1 MRAALIALMLVAG
14 PAAACGY
21 CVEDQIAAVYDHSV
35 VTAALARKHHVVF
48 LHVDG
53 SVPSRA
59 LLQRAVYAAPGV
71 DAGSVRISTDRLTVS
86 FAFDPARASLGA
98 IHPRIEK
105 KLGVALMPLQVME
118 RPGDLKPVNAP
129 R

>member
-1 MRAALIALMLVAG
+1 MRIVLVALLLAAG
-14 PAAACGY
+14 PAFACGY
-21 CVEDQIAAVYDHSV
+21 CVEDQIAAVYDHAV
-35 VTAALARKHHVVF
+35 VTGALARKHHVVF

-59 LLQRAVYAAPGV
+59 LLERAVYAAPGV
-71 DAGSVRISTDRLTVS
+71 DAGSVRISTDLLTVS

-105 KLGVALMPLQVME
+105 RLGVALMPLQVIDAA
-118 RPGDLKPVNAP
+118 R
-129 R
+129 

>member
-1 MRAALIALMLVAG
+1 MRAALFALLVAAG
-14 PAAACGY
+14 PAWACGY
-21 CVEDQIAAVYDHSV
+21 CVEDQIAAVYDHAV
-35 VTAALARKHHVVF
+35 VTHALARKHHVAF

-59 LLQRAVYAAPGV
+59 LIERAVYAAPGV
-71 DAGSVRISTDRLTVS
+71 DAGSVRISTDLLTVS

-105 KLGVALMPLQVME
+105 RLGVALMPLQVME
-118 RPGDLKPVNAP
+118 RP
-129 R
+129 